1 MGDAWIYGV
10 PSDPL
15 KNAQFRELSRARDE
29 CVKSGGCDLS
39 SAAMHAFD
47 RLLVKIPEHTWGL
60 AQSFFTADYQN
71 YTNVQFQAALKDS
84 LAAGPLANQSDTRGA
99 ASYGSQWRG
108 DYYTTIQ
115 SWYEQRSYV
124 HNAIGVIANFEAS
137 AEAERQSGRDGS
149 GSIVAAH
156 AVAESLIDG
165 HAHTLSAATPPAS
178 ANVGVPTGWASEL
191 AERVAALSVVE
202 LPTAASL
209 IANGYT
215 QVALDQHANGGTG
228 IQRCGE
234 SGSSTV
240 EFALDSSAA
249 IVWLRRHG
257 GIEASSPSWANATRP
272 IGQFLY
278 QTFDD
283 ADYATFLGPPPA
295 GFGLG
300 CAKSLSPLCGNFNR
314 FVAHS
319 CIA

>member
-1 MGDAWIYGV
+1 M
-10 PSDPL
+10 
-15 KNAQFRELSRARDE
+15 
-29 CVKSGGCDLS
+29 
-39 SAAMHAFD
+39 
-47 RLLVKIPEHTWGL
+47 
-60 AQSFFTADYQN
+60 
-71 YTNVQFQAALKDS
+71 KDS

-99 ASYGSQWRG
+99 ASYGSLWRG

-137 AEAERQSGRDGS
+137 ADAERLNERGDTSR
-149 GSIVAAH
+149 SIVAAH
-156 AVAESLIDG
+156 TGAASLSTAGAATALDG
-165 HAHTLSAATPPAS
+165 PAHTAAAAALPTA
-178 ANVGVPTGWASEL
+178 ANVGVPAGWASEL

-209 IANGYT
+209 AASGYT
-215 QVALDQHANGGTG
+215 QVALDPFAHGGTG
-228 IQRCGE
+228 IQQCGASE
-234 SGSSTV
+234 SKSSTV

-257 GIEASSPSWANATRP
+257 AANDRGGAEASSPSWANATRP

-283 ADYATFLGPPPA
+283 SDYATFLGPPPA

-314 FVAHS
+314 SVAHPRVTRMLACTAHQQQWWCVELIPLCTVRS
-319 CIA
+319 TYVFL